1 MKKIVAK
8 AIVPVLFVVCFGLM
22 FYFAYVDHQKE
33 ARIQADLSGV
43 DVCGVYL
50 SEDASYDETVKAG
63 YKAVCYVLSVENRS
77 HHKMDNMI
85 MEQIGAYPN
94 ITTGEYDTYGE
105 GGFELSPKESGTS
118 VTVAWLVPE
127 SLTDDEILKSLSDNE
142 LHIQFDVDKRNCT
155 LPVARWRKGT
165 QQEIKDYKVDG
176 LFGGAAKM
184 PEDK

>member
-50 SEDASYDETVKAG
+50 GEDASYDETVKAG
-63 YKAVCYVLSVENRS
+63 YKAVCYVLNVENRS

-105 GGFELSPKESGTS
+105 GGFELSPTER
-118 VTVAWLVPE
+118 AL
-127 SLTDDEILKSLSDNE
+127 
-142 LHIQFDVDKRNCT
+142 R
-155 LPVARWRKGT
+155 
-165 QQEIKDYKVDG
+165 
-176 LFGGAAKM
+176 
-184 PEDK
+184 

>member
-50 SEDASYDETVKAG
+50 GEDASYDETVKAG

-85 MEQIGAYPN
+85 MEQ
-94 ITTGEYDTYGE
+94 
-105 GGFELSPKESGTS
+105 
-118 VTVAWLVPE
+118 
-127 SLTDDEILKSLSDNE
+127 
-142 LHIQFDVDKRNCT
+142 HIQISPPANMTHMVKADLNYRRKR
-155 LPVARWRKGT
+155 
-165 QQEIKDYKVDG
+165 
-176 LFGGAAKM
+176 AALR
-184 PEDK
+184 